1 MKLFETFRKF
11 HVFVFRYRA
20 TNENAELEE
29 NKIRV
34 IFDWENLWKGIR
46 VSLGIILR
54 LFYQWR
60 KEIMVLR
67 RFRRFPKFRGIDL
80 ANFLQHI
87 KNKLL
92 KLCNWFCKE
101 NFTIKLVFN
110 PFKVKHCFSYKDPIP
125 DHLKYFLV
133 YKFTFAGCS
142 SSFIGKTCRYFK
154 TRIEE
159 HIKKDIKSYIF
170 RHLHHHNMLWLV

>member
-92 KLCNWFCKE
+92 KLCNRFCKE

-110 PFKVKHCFSYKDPIP
+110 PFKVKNCCSYKDPIP
-125 DHLKYFLV
+125 DHLRCFLV

-142 SSFIGKTCRYFK
+142 SSYIGKTCCYFK
-154 TRIEE
+154 TRIKE
-159 HIKKDIKSYIF
+159 HIKKDIKSYYF
-170 RHLHHHNMLWLV
+170 